1 MDNKFQLWSPPLLDL
16 SLDSFSN
23 DLMQEFDKTRTG
35 QAHLKKMDN
44 TTLEQLESLEVNNT
58 SNHRNNSILSSSSPI
73 DSSVTLP
80 PSERETSFHEQ
91 QQQEEDFSSSSTANL
106 FRKSSTFLKK
116 KLSQSGASKKDE
128 NSSISTTT
136 TTNTTTNAEDN
147 ISNIIS
153 RQYPPKP
160 LQYSPVVEP
169 PSDILQTINSD
180 NESSFAASSI
190 HTNTLPRSSRDIAPA
205 LKSNAGTTHQNRM
218 SHPISITSTATS
230 VSANTP
236 VPAPTTAAT
245 TATNTQSSAPKRRS
259 FFSLRFC

>member
-35 QAHLKKMDN
+35 QAQLKKIDN
-44 TTLEQLESLEVNNT
+44 TTQEQLESLEVNNNN
-58 SNHRNNSILSSSSPI
+58 NHRNNSILSSSPI
-73 DSSVTLP
+73 ASSVTLP
-80 PSERETSFHEQ
+80 PSEREISFHEQ
-91 QQQEEDFSSSSTANL
+91 QQEEDSSSTANL

-116 KLSQSGASKKDE
+116 RLSQSGASTLNHKKEE

-136 TTNTTTNAEDN
+136 TTNTTNAED

-160 LQYSPVVEP
+160 LHYSPVVEP

-205 LKSNAGTTHQNRM
+205 LKSNSGTHQNRM
-218 SHPISITSTATS
+218 SHPISITSTVTS
-230 VSANTP
+230 ISANTP
-236 VPAPTTAAT
+236 VPAPTTNTTNT
-245 TATNTQSSAPKRRS
+245 TANTQSSAPKRRS

>member
-1 MDNKFQLWSPPLLDL
+1 MDSKFQLWSPPLLDL

-35 QAHLKKMDN
+35 QAHLEKLDNN
-44 TTLEQLESLEVNNT
+44 TTQEQLESLEV
-58 SNHRNNSILSSSSPI
+58 NHRNNSILSSSSPI
-73 DSSVTLP
+73 ASSVTLP
-80 PSERETSFHEQ
+80 PSEREISFHEQ
-91 QQQEEDFSSSSTANL
+91 QQEEDFSSSSSTANL

-116 KLSQSGASKKDE
+116 KLSQSGASTTLKKDE
-128 NSSISTTT
+128 NSSISTT
-136 TTNTTTNAEDN
+136 NTED

-180 NESSFAASSI
+180 NESTFAASSI
-190 HTNTLPRSSRDIAPA
+190 HTNTLPRSTRDIAAPA
-205 LKSNAGTTHQNRM
+205 LKSNSASTHRM
-218 SHPISITSTATS
+218 SHPISITSTVTS
-230 VSANTP
+230 VSANNTP

-245 TATNTQSSAPKRRS
+245 TTNTTTTTNTQSSAPKRRS